1 VPERAFALLRSP
13 PLFAPLPLST
23 VENVSRRLT
32 VIEVGAG
39 DAIVREGERGERFF
53 VIAEGEFEVTCARG
67 AFPPL
72 GGGDVFGEI
81 ALLRDLPRTATVTA
95 RTDGVLYALDREVF
109 QPVVGGHS
117 FACRT
122 ARSIAAERLDRV
134 PVA

>member
-1 VPERAFALLRSP
+1 VPERAFALLRSL
-13 PLFAPLPLST
+13 PLFAPLPLGT

-53 VIAEGEFEVTCARG
+53 VIAEGEFEVTCAQG
-67 AFPPL
+67 AFPSL
-72 GGGDVFGEI
+72 RGGDVFGEI
-81 ALLRDLPRTATVTA
+81 ALLRDLPRTVTVTA
-95 RTDGVLYALDREVF
+95 RTDGLLYVLDREAF
-109 QPVVGGHS
+109 QLVVGGHR

-122 ARSIAAERLDRV
+122 ARIADERLDRV